1 MSTPTSKRRAS
12 EPDQD
17 GPNQSPS
24 DQSSSSER
32 KINKHCLVCLDN
44 GVVSLKHLDLSREIP
59 SKTRVMGTQE
69 LFGARLSWG
78 EAFSFFCLL
87 KCGKVLPI
95 EKYRDH
101 DMRLQIM
108 RSAFKYTLDDVQRA
122 TILGAESAELNAY
135 LLGMARATQQKLRY
149 VLYGMASNHFN
160 EQVLL
165 RHGLR
170 PAAEVQKHLGLVG
183 PHEHKGF
190 MDM

>member
-1 MSTPTSKRRAS
+1 
-12 EPDQD
+12 
-17 GPNQSPS
+17 
-24 DQSSSSER
+24 
-32 KINKHCLVCLDN
+32 
-44 GVVSLKHLDLSREIP
+44 
-59 SKTRVMGTQE
+59 MGRG
-69 LFGARLSWG
+69 LFV
-78 EAFSFFCLL
+78 LL
-87 KCGKVLPI
+87 KCGKVLQI

-108 RSAFKYTLDDVQRA
+108 HSAFKYTLDDVQRA

-170 PAAEVQKHLGLVG
+170 PAEVQKHLGLVG